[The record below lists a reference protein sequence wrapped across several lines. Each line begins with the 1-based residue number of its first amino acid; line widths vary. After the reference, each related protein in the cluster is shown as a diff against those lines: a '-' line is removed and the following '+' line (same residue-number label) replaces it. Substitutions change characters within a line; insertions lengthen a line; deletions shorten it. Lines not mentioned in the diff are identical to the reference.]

1 VHSEL
6 ILFGPA
12 TNNLRFADL
21 SQNPPNLW
29 AGLGYEIDSQPRGL
43 TTQGDR
49 LSQNQIATG
58 SSQCPLTPHLVMIL
72 RLTSLRAYDPY
83 KL

>member
-1 VHSEL
+1 MHSEL

-12 TNNLRFADL
+12 TNNLQFADL
-21 SQNPPNLW
+21 CRNPPNLR
-29 AGLGYEIDSQPRGL
+29 AEPGYEIDSRPRSL